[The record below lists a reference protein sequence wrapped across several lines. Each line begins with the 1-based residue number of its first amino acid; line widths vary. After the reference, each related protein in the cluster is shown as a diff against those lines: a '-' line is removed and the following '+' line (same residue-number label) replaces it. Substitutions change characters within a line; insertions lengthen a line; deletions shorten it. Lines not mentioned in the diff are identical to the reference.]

1 MTTRDELQEF
11 LNELSAF
18 RWLAEQAG
26 AASPLLHEIEA
37 LKNLVETTGPAAWHQ
52 TAWRAQRRDD
62 LVHLSLAALHSYGA
76 QQDPDRKAG

>member
-26 AASPLLHEIEA
+26 AASPLLHEIEV

-62 LVHLSLAALHSYGA
+62 LVHLSLAALHSYRM
-76 QQDPDRKAG
+76 QQASERSA